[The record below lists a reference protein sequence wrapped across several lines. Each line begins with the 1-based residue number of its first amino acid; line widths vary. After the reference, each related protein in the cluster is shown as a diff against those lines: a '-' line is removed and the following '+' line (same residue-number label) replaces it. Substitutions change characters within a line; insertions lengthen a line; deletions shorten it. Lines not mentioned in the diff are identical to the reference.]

1 MIGIGIDTGGT
12 CTDAVI
18 YDFETGKILGAGKA
32 LTTKEHLET
41 GIANALDQLPEE
53 LLEQAQMAALST
65 TLATNACLENKGA
78 RAKLLLIGFD
88 RGMMEHLKDLYASYG
103 LDDLTRF
110 VVLDAKAEGL
120 YEHPYDPDW
129 EDLRA
134 RAGEYFDDADSVGI
148 VQMNP
153 KSNGGRF
160 ELTALRVLREELSQ
174 PVTIAFD
181 ISRETDILKTCAG
194 TMLNARLIPLISEFM
209 QAVHHVLE
217 DRGLH
222 IPISIVRSDGT
233 LMPEEMAFS
242 YPVETILCG
251 PSASV
256 VGGAALARG
265 ALDRKIPAEAFATV
279 DDIPEPSAIA
289 DNFTENSSGSE
300 LKQEDTPSS
309 QEYCDQEDVE
319 DVSIKDGKNREMSG
333 IVVDMGGTT
342 TDIALIRDGEPLMAE
357 EGIHIGQWKTMVRG
371 LYVET
376 VGLGGDTAV
385 RYDKDGK
392 LYLDTVRVIPVS
404 VLAAQYDH
412 VLPALEELA
421 ERAYFSSNQVHEFY
435 VLVKDISG
443 KSGYSETEQ
452 RLCQILKKKPLIT
465 MELAERMGCYHR
477 FLHTERLEKDGVI
490 LKSGLTATDMMI
502 LKGDFTLYDGAAARA
517 ALRCLAVNTGI
528 AAEKLPDCV
537 YEMVS
542 RRMYDSIG
550 RVILQKEYPGLEETF
565 TREYLEPLLEC
576 FYAQAKERVE
586 RAAAREAAATCEAE
600 AGYGAAATE
609 RKKPTNPFAGLQLT
623 SQLPLIGVGAPIH
636 VFLPRVAQ
644 LLGTTAIIPA
654 YAEVANALGAAACKR
669 AVHCELIIKAEYDG
683 AEFTGLSLYEEGRRY
698 TFEEIEPATAFG
710 RAVMERMLRKQAAM
724 RGMTGD
730 LQLHMEVE
738 ENRFG
743 HTAGGVLFEIKI
755 EGSVSAG

>member
-18 YDFETGKILGAGKA
+18 YDFEKGKILAAGKA

-41 GIANALDQLPEE
+41 GIANALDQLPED
-53 LLEQAQMAALST
+53 LLGKVQMAALST

-88 RGMMEHLKDLYASYG
+88 RRMMEHLQDLYASYG

-129 EDLRA
+129 EDLRR
-134 RAGEYFDDADSVGI
+134 RAGEYFEDCDSVGI

-160 ELTALRVLREELSQ
+160 ELTAMRILREELSQ

-209 QAVHHVLE
+209 KAVHHVLE
-217 DRGLH
+217 ERGLRV
-222 IPISIVRSDGT
+222 PVSIVRSDGT
-233 LMPEEMAFS
+233 IMPEEMAFS

-256 VGGAALARG
+256 VGGAALAM
-265 ALDRKIPAEAFATV
+265 
-279 DDIPEPSAIA
+279 SAA
-289 DNFTENSSGSE
+289 
-300 LKQEDTPSS
+300 DTPVNEDPESYRMPL
-309 QEYCDQEDVE
+309 QE
-319 DVSIKDGKNREMSG
+319 NSG
-333 IVVDMGGTT
+333 IVIDMGGTT
-342 TDIALIRDGEPLMAE
+342 TDIALIRNGEPMMAE
-357 EGIHIGQWKTMVRG
+357 EGIRIGQWKTMVKG

-385 RYDKDGK
+385 RYTKDGE
-392 LYLDTVRVIPVS
+392 LYLDTVRVIPLS
-404 VLAAQYDH
+404 VLSSQYPH
-412 VLPALEELA
+412 VLPSLKELA
-421 ERAYFSSNQVHEFY
+421 DRAYFSSNQVHEFY
-435 VLVKDISG
+435 VLVKDITG

-452 RLCQILKKKPLIT
+452 RICGILKEKPLIT

-490 LKSGLTATDMMI
+490 LKSGVTPTDMMI
-502 LKGDFTLYDGAAARA
+502 LKGDFSLYNGEAVRE
-517 ALRCLAVNTGI
+517 ALRCLSVNTFI
-528 AAEKLPDCV
+528 PAEELPDRI
-537 YEMVS
+537 YEMVI
-542 RRMYDSIG
+542 RRMYFSIG
-550 RVILQKEYPGLEETF
+550 RVILQKEYPKYSETF
-565 TREYLEPLLEC
+565 TREYLEPVLEC
-576 FYAQAKERVE
+576 FYQQAKDMLRF
-586 RAAAREAAATCEAE
+586 ACEPGSEYKDE
-600 AGYGAAATE
+600 AGSGRTDGEKSAEGLRKAAG
-609 RKKPTNPFAGLQLT
+609 FAGLQLR

-636 VFLPRVAQ
+636 VFLPEVAK
-644 LLGTTAIIPA
+644 LLHTQAFIPA
-654 YAEVANALGAAACKR
+654 YAQVANALGAAACRK
-669 AVHCELIIKAEYDG
+669 AVHCELIIKAEYQG
-683 AEFTGLSLYEEGRRY
+683 AEFLCLSLYEEGKRC
-698 TFEEIEPATAFG
+698 TFEEPQEAVAAG
-710 RAVMERMLRKQAAM
+710 KQVMERMLLKQAAM
-724 RGMTGD
+724 RGMTGE
-730 LQLHMEVE
+730 LQMQMEVE

-743 HTAGGVLFEIKI
+743 HTANGVLFEIRI
-755 EGSVSAG
+755 EGSVSAE

>member
-18 YDFETGKILGAGKA
+18 YDFDTGTILAAGKA

-53 LLEQAQMAALST
+53 LLGKAQMAALST

-88 RGMMEHLKDLYASYG
+88 RRMMEHLQDLYASYG

-129 EDLRA
+129 EDLRR
-134 RAGEYFDDADSVGI
+134 RAGEYFEDCDSVGI

-160 ELTALRVLREELSQ
+160 ELTAMRILREELSQ

-217 DRGLH
+217 ERGLRV
-222 IPISIVRSDGT
+222 PVSIVRSDGT
-233 LMPEEMAFS
+233 IMPEEMAFS

-256 VGGAALARG
+256 VGGAALA
-265 ALDRKIPAEAFATV
+265 K
-279 DDIPEPSAIA
+279 SAV
-289 DNFTENSSGSE
+289 
-300 LKQEDTPSS
+300 DTPVNEDSES
-309 QEYCDQEDVE
+309 DRMILQE
-319 DVSIKDGKNREMSG
+319 NSG
-333 IVVDMGGTT
+333 IVIDMGGTT
-342 TDIALIRDGEPLMAE
+342 TDIALIRNGEPLMAE
-357 EGIHIGQWKTMVRG
+357 EGIRIGQWKTMVKG

-385 RYDKDGK
+385 RYTKDGE
-392 LYLDTVRVIPVS
+392 LYLDTVRVIPLS
-404 VLAAQYDH
+404 VLASQYPH
-412 VLPALEELA
+412 VLPSLKELA
-421 ERAYFSSNQVHEFY
+421 DRAYFSSNQVHEFY
-435 VLVKDISG
+435 VLVKDITG

-452 RLCQILKKKPLIT
+452 RICGILKERPLIT

-490 LKSGLTATDMMI
+490 LKSGVTPTDMMI
-502 LKGDFTLYDGAAARA
+502 LEGDFSLYNGEAVRE
-517 ALRCLAVNTGI
+517 ALRCLSVNTFI
-528 AAEKLPDCV
+528 PAEELPDRI
-537 YEMVS
+537 YEMVI
-542 RRMYDSIG
+542 RRMYFSIG
-550 RVILQKEYPGLEETF
+550 RVILQKEYPKCSETF
-565 TREYLEPLLEC
+565 TREYLEPVLEC
-576 FYAQAKERVE
+576 FYQQARDMLSSASEP
-586 RAAAREAAATCEAE
+586 ATEHEDE
-600 AGYGAAATE
+600 AGPGRAGGQKSAEGHRKAAG
-609 RKKPTNPFAGLQLT
+609 FAGLELR

-636 VFLPRVAQ
+636 VFLPEVAK
-644 LLGTTAIIPA
+644 LLHTQAFIPA
-654 YAEVANALGAAACKR
+654 YAQVANALGAAACRK
-669 AVHCELIIKAEYDG
+669 AVHCELIIKAEYQG
-683 AEFTGLSLYEEGRRY
+683 AEFLCLSLYEEGKRC
-698 TFEEIEPATAFG
+698 TFEEPQEAVAAG
-710 RAVMERMLRKQAAM
+710 KQVMERMLLKQAAM
-724 RGMTGD
+724 RGMTGE
-730 LQLHMEVE
+730 LRMQMEVE

-743 HTAGGVLFEIKI
+743 HTANGVLFEIRI

>member
-1 MIGIGIDTGGT
+1 
-12 CTDAVI
+12 
-18 YDFETGKILGAGKA
+18 
-32 LTTKEHLET
+32 
-41 GIANALDQLPEE
+41 
-53 LLEQAQMAALST
+53 
-65 TLATNACLENKGA
+65 
-78 RAKLLLIGFD
+78 
-88 RGMMEHLKDLYASYG
+88 
-103 LDDLTRF
+103 
-110 VVLDAKAEGL
+110 
-120 YEHPYDPDW
+120 
-129 EDLRA
+129 
-134 RAGEYFDDADSVGI
+134 
-148 VQMNP
+148 MNP

-683 AEFTGLSLYEEGRRY
+683 AEFIGLSLYEDGRRY